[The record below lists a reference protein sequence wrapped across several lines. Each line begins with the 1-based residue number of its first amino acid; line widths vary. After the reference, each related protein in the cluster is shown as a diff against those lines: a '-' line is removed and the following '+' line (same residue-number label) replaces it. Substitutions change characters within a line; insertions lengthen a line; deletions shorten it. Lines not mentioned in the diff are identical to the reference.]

1 MEATGKKRGSRP
13 VFLIKPETERENYRL
28 APPLGILYLAG
39 ALEKSRY
46 PVRLVHER
54 FSPANEKK
62 IVDDIL
68 AADPLFVGIST
79 FTGPS
84 LKPSL
89 DLAMKLKKRSSVP
102 VIWGGLHST
111 MLPEQT
117 LKEEAIDLAVCGEGE
132 ETIVR
137 LADLIAAGNCVAA
150 ELEKVPGVA
159 FRDRGR
165 IRVNPPPPY
174 IRDLDAFAPAWHLLD
189 GERYMAKGKSIYT
202 AMGSRMSDLKVAPIM
217 TSRGC
222 PWRCGY
228 CYNQFVNK
236 RTFRVHSIAFVNE
249 YVGRLK
255 KEHGVTG
262 IVFEDDCFFTDRPRA
277 LAILRQMDL
286 PWTSSIRADCLARGG
301 DDLARELKELGCCE
315 LRIGA
320 ESGSQSTLDI
330 MHKDIRRE
338 HIIRSAELCRK
349 HGIHVGMGFMIGI
362 PGESWAEMEKTLDI
376 IDELE
381 RMDVAVVP
389 GPSIYFPYPGTPLFA
404 EAVRLGY
411 APPASLKAWV
421 RSSWGAALRFPPY
434 IDRRARYVGYYRSL
448 AMHAE
453 TGRRRFALVFAP
465 LKRLARWRW
474 RRRFFSFPI
483 DYLLP
488 KFIMGC
494 LRKLGLEKIAA
505 DIYDK

>member
-1 MEATGKKRGSRP
+1 MAATGKRRGSRP
-13 VFLIKPETERENYRL
+13 VYLIKPETERENYLL

-39 ALEKSRY
+39 ALEKGRH

-62 IVDDIL
+62 IIDDIL

-84 LKPSL
+84 LLPSL
-89 DLAMKLKKRSSVP
+89 NLTRKIKKRSSIP

-137 LADLIAAGNCVAA
+137 LADLIAAGNGLAG
-150 ELEKVPGVA
+150 ELEKIPGVA
-159 FRDRGR
+159 FRDGGR
-165 IRVNPPPPY
+165 VRVNPPAPY

-189 GERYMAKGKSIYT
+189 GERYMAIGKSIYT
-202 AMGSRMSDLKVAPIM
+202 AMGSRMSDLKIATIM

-262 IVFEDDCFFTDRPRA
+262 IVFADDCFFTDRRRA
-277 LAILRQMDL
+277 LAILGAMGL
-286 PWTSSIRADCLARGG
+286 PWTSSIRADTLARGG
-301 DDLARELKELGCCE
+301 DDFARELKELGCCE

-320 ESGSQSTLDI
+320 ESGSEGTLDI
-330 MHKDIRRE
+330 MSKDIRRE

-362 PGESWAEMEKTLDI
+362 PGESWREMQKTFDI

-381 RMDVAVVP
+381 KMDVAVVP
-389 GPSIYFPYPGTPLFA
+389 GPSCYFPYPGTPLFA

-411 APPASLKAWV
+411 TPPASIQDWV
-421 RSSWGAALRFPPY
+421 RSSWGADQAFPPY

-448 AMHAE
+448 AMRRDFGPPAIRPGFQSAE
-453 TGRRRFALVFAP
+453 TPGALALAAP
-465 LKRLARWRW
+465 FFFVAHRLPGPE
-474 RRRFFSFPI
+474 FHP
-483 DYLLP
+483 
-488 KFIMGC
+488 
-494 LRKLGLEKIAA
+494 
-505 DIYDK
+505 